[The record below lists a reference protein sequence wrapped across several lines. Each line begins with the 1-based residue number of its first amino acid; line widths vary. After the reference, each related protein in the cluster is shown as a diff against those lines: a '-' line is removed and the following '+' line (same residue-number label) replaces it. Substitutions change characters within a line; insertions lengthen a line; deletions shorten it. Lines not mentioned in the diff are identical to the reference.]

1 MGVVAAG
8 RSPWL
13 PLRKADVDSVDA
25 DIHPLHWSDPRE
37 DTEQLKDRLR
47 EDGYLAM
54 QGIAPVDLALQVR
67 RDICTLCREAGWLDP
82 NRDLAEG
89 ISSGGDIHTEGEP
102 AYMEV
107 YKQVV
112 QLASF
117 NAFPQQPVF
126 IDLIGRLLGEP
137 AFNHNLR
144 IARIVFPHNMAQ
156 STGAHQDHRY
166 IPGTAEVLTVWT
178 PLGDCPID
186 LGVLAVLRR
195 SNRLGLLEHTRDS
208 SKKYAGMG
216 VREQQ
221 WKGKAGLQ
229 WVAGDMRLGDVIVF
243 HSHTVHKALP
253 NRTDVRMRFSLDNR
267 YQGISKP
274 VEMKNLRVHYNL

>member
-1 MGVVAAG
+1 
-8 RSPWL
+8 
-13 PLRKADVDSVDA
+13 
-25 DIHPLHWSDPRE
+25 
-37 DTEQLKDRLR
+37 
-47 EDGYLAM
+47 M
-54 QGIAPVDLALQVR
+54 QGIAPVDLTLQVR
-67 RDICTLCREAGWLDP
+67 RDICALCREAGWLDP
-82 NRDLAEG
+82 NRDIAEG
-89 ISSGGDIHTEGEP
+89 IWSGGDIHTEGEP

-112 QLASF
+112 QLSSF

-126 IDLIGRLLGEP
+126 IDLISRLLGEP
-137 AFNHNLR
+137 AFNHALR
-144 IARIVFPHNMAQ
+144 IGRIVFPHNTAQ

-186 LGVLAVLRR
+186 LGMLAILRG
-195 SNRLGLLEHTRDS
+195 SNRLGLLEHTSDS
-208 SKKYAGMG
+208 SKKYAKMG

-221 WKGKAGLQ
+221 WEDRADLQ
-229 WVAGDMRLGDVIVF
+229 WVAGDMRLGDVIIF

-253 NRTDVRMRFSLDNR
+253 NRTDDRMRLSLDNR

-274 VEMKNLRVHYNL
+274 VELKNLHLHYDL